1 MISREGLRHVLRAA
15 SGLVLSTL
23 FAVALAGQGRDTLE
37 TRVTAEG
44 NEIIFEWSKKHPW
57 DAELIAHGASL
68 YAEYRDSK
76 GVEGSECLQAGRPTA
91 DAMGR
96 RGASMRGSSAC
107 FTGNA
112 VIRRDDRTI
121 HFQLPD
127 TLTAEPSGAVCLI
140 LRLPDSRV
148 LPVRR
153 ASKRGDDTARFQMEA
168 WASAAAQ
175 RRRVANLQQRR
186 KEIEA
191 GIATQTAAVAD
202 QERSNAARGWR
213 SAEACQTIT
222 AAPLAIAG
230 SGRPLAARGEQDAVA
245 RQVCIA
251 RVAEGVA
258 LFRQVSPPDDIAI
271 LLGWLPDAVV
281 NQWLAL
287 RGAQRQRFVDDWARY
302 SHTRASYIKQYPV
315 PHFGTHRDRL
325 PIQSRAHD
333 AYLQIRRYKPSDPPL
348 AMELVLGYLGAKVE
362 AYERCVKDG
371 VRQLDLNYREAV
383 ALKATLAT
391 MPERLREQEIK
402 SCLGGM
408 DRLAAMRARIA
419 ALNDDLSRIDGEI
432 AAMPSSAP
440 PPAKRRELNDVL
452 CTP

>member
-1 MISREGLRHVLRAA
+1 MTSRAA

-44 NEIIFEWSKKHPW
+44 NEITFEWTKKHPW
-57 DAELIAHGASL
+57 DADLIARGASL

-76 GVEGSECLQAGRPTA
+76 GVEGSECLQAGRSRA

-96 RGASMRGSSAC
+96 RGESMRGSNTC

-140 LRLPDSRV
+140 LRLPDNRV
-148 LPVRR
+148 LPIRR
-153 ASKRGDDTARFQMEA
+153 ASRRGDDTARFQVEV
-168 WASAAAQ
+168 WASTAAR
-175 RRRVANLQQRR
+175 RRRVENLQQRR
-186 KEIEA
+186 KAIEA
-191 GIATQTAAVAD
+191 GIATQTTAVAD

-213 SAEACQTIT
+213 SPEACQTIT
-222 AAPLAIAG
+222 AAPLAIAK
-230 SGRPLAARGEQDAVA
+230 SGRPLAAPHEQDAVA

-251 RVAEGVA
+251 RVAEGTA
-258 LFRQVSPPDDIAI
+258 ELRQVSPPDDIAT
-271 LLGWLPDAVV
+271 LLAWLPDAVV

-302 SHTRASYIKQYPV
+302 SPTRASYIAKNRV
-315 PHFGTHRDRL
+315 MPHFGTYRDRV
-325 PIQSRAHD
+325 PIQSQAHD
-333 AYLQIRRYKPSDPPL
+333 AYLKIPKARPSDPPIDTK
-348 AMELVLGYLGAKVE
+348 LVLGYLGAKVE
-362 AYERCVKDG
+362 AYERCVTDG
-371 VRQLDLNYREAV
+371 VRQLDLNYREAM
-383 ALKATLAT
+383 ALEATLAT

-408 DRLAAMRARIA
+408 EKLAAMRARIA

-432 AAMPSSAP
+432 TAMPSSAP